1 MLYGSWLVKKI
12 LVTGGAGFIGYHL
25 SKYFAKEGNEVTII
39 DNLFRGEVDS
49 ELKEIIK
56 MENVKY
62 IEADLTEC
70 RFFKKLDGDYDYV
83 YHLAAIN
90 GTKFFYEIPDKV
102 LRTNVLSTI
111 NILDWFV
118 KSESKKILFPSS
130 SETYAGAMR
139 KFGLPLPTPEDVP
152 LCIEDIKNSRW
163 SYAGSKIIGEL
174 LFINYAKKHNF
185 DMVIVRYHNIY
196 GPRMGYEHVIPEF
209 LLRIYNKTDPF
220 PVYGNTSRAFCYID
234 DAIEAT
240 ELVMKNK
247 NCNGEILNI
256 GNNLEEI
263 NMVDLAKTMLEVLN
277 YNAKIEIRSAPEG
290 SVDRR
295 CPNIGKLKKIT
306 GYKPKINLK
315 EGIELT
321 HRYYYKYFKNEAKPD
336 E

>member
-1 MLYGSWLVKKI
+1 MKKV

-25 SKYFAKEGNEVTII
+25 SKHLAKEGNEVTIV
-39 DNLFRGEVDS
+39 DNLFRGKMDN
-49 ELKEIIK
+49 ELKELIG

-62 IEADLTEC
+62 IGADLTDYNSFE
-70 RFFKKLDGDYDYV
+70 KLDVYFDYV

-90 GTKFFYEIPDKV
+90 GTRYFYEIPNKV
-102 LRTNVLSTI
+102 LRTNILSTI

-118 KSESKKILFPSS
+118 KSECKKILFSSS

-139 KFGLPLPTPEDVP
+139 KSRLPIPTPEDVP
-152 LCIEDIKNSRW
+152 LCIEDVKNSRW

-174 LFINYAKKHNF
+174 LFINYAKKYDFN
-185 DMVIVRYHNIY
+185 MTIVRYHNIY

-209 LLRIYNKTDPF
+209 LLRIYKKMDPF

-247 NCNGEILNI
+247 NCNGEVLNI
-256 GNNLEEI
+256 GNDLEEI
-263 NMVDLAKTMLEVLN
+263 NMVDLAKTMFKILN
-277 YNAKIEIRSAPEG
+277 YNAKIDIKSTPEG

-295 CPNIGKLKKIT
+295 CPNINKLKTLT
-306 GYKPKINLK
+306 GYKPKISLK

-321 HRYYYKYFKNEAKPD
+321 HKYYHRYFKKEGKED

>member
-1 MLYGSWLVKKI
+1 MKKV
-12 LVTGGAGFIGYHL
+12 LVTGGVGFIGYHL
-25 SKYFAKEGNEVTII
+25 SKHLAKEGDEVTIV
-39 DNLFRGEVDS
+39 DNLFRGKMDN

-62 IEADLTEC
+62 IEADLTNYNSFE
-70 RFFKKLDGDYDYV
+70 KMDEDYDYV

-90 GTKFFYEIPDKV
+90 GTKYFYEIPDKV
-102 LRTNVLSTI
+102 LRINILSTI
-111 NILDWFV
+111 NVLDWFV
-118 KSESKKILFPSS
+118 KSECKKILFTSS

-139 KFGLPLPTPEDVP
+139 KFELDIPTPEDIP
-152 LCIEDIKNSRW
+152 LCIEEVKNPRW

-174 LFINYAKKHNF
+174 LFINYAKKHDF
-185 DMVIVRYHNIY
+185 DMTVVRYHNIY

-209 LLRIYNKTDPF
+209 LLRIYKKIDPF
-220 PVYGNTSRAFCYID
+220 PVYGNTSRAFCYMD

-247 NCNGEILNI
+247 NCNGEIINI
-256 GNNLEEI
+256 GNDLEEI
-263 NMVDLAKTMLEVLN
+263 NMVDLAKTMFEVLEF
-277 YNAKIEIRSAPEG
+277 NAKIEIRSTPKG

-295 CPNIGKLKKIT
+295 CPDIKKLKKLT
-306 GYKPKINLK
+306 GYKPKISLK

-321 HRYYYKYFKNEAKPD
+321 HRYYYKYFKKRGKED